1 MLMKWNFHFGLSTK
15 LQFDNIYISDLHMQI
30 AENAGLL
37 KVDSHLQEH
46 YKGLRN
52 SFLTGNVF
60 FFSFIIDSP
69 RFPCCLKV
77 FRLLVVSRKLPSVYL
92 SPCHCVMLQTG
103 GHYRQGS
110 LPQISLLLFLCI
122 LFFNIKIYIII
133 PSNLFAVLRLTI
145 FIFIKKYSIKDK
157 LYEKEK

>member
-1 MLMKWNFHFGLSTK
+1 
-15 LQFDNIYISDLHMQI
+15 
-30 AENAGLL
+30 
-37 KVDSHLQEH
+37 
-46 YKGLRN
+46 
-52 SFLTGNVF
+52 
-60 FFSFIIDSP
+60 
-69 RFPCCLKV
+69 
-77 FRLLVVSRKLPSVYL
+77 
-92 SPCHCVMLQTG
+92 MLQTG